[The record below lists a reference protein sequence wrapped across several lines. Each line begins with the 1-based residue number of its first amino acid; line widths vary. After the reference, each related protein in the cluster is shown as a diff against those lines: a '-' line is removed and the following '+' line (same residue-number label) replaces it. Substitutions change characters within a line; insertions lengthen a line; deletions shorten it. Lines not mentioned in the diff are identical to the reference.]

1 MTRKHCPICR
11 KTIIGRLDKKFCSA
25 KCRSDYHLRLKKHT
39 TSVTSGIDK
48 ILHRNRAILQEIMG
62 KDRQQMKIPMIL
74 LERKKFNFNYITKY
88 HINSKGKTYHYVYD
102 ISWMKFSNDEVLL
115 NRRGKSISRQ

>member
-1 MTRKHCPICR
+1 MKRQCLICS
-11 KTIIGRLDKKFCSA
+11 KTLVGRVDKKFCSS
-25 KCRSDYHLRLKKHT
+25 KCRSDYHMRLKKHT
-39 TSVTSGIDK
+39 SKVTTSIDK

-62 KDRQQMKIPMIL
+62 KDRQQMKIPML
-74 LERKKFNFNYITKY
+74 RLERKKFNFNYITKY

-115 NRRGKSISRQ
+115 NRKRKPISRQ